1 MAQSRTKADAVVS
14 KLEIELVDFDGT
26 PELLDIQAFY
36 AK

>member
-1 MAQSRTKADAVVS
+1 VLCRFGAIRCS